1 MFPSDGSH
9 RLCRHMQTHGSQLP
23 CKSVL
28 TLTGIHPRPGIM
40 KMFHFVSQL
49 QPTSGGCR
57 QSHVMKNASA
67 WGWRLVSTSRARYRL
82 CVQGQHA
89 RITGMAEVDGDKPL
103 PRLWPTGPVV
113 CGQGCVCVRV
123 GGRTTALAEPHGIEK
138 QQSHTNK

>member
-1 MFPSDGSH
+1 
-9 RLCRHMQTHGSQLP
+9 
-23 CKSVL
+23 
-28 TLTGIHPRPGIM
+28 
-40 KMFHFVSQL
+40 MFHFVSQL